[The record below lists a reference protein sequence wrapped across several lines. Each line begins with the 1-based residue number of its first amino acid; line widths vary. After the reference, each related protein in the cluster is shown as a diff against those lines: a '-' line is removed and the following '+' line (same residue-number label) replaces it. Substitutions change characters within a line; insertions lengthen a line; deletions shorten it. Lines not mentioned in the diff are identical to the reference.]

1 MHAYRFSSIMP
12 SSPTELTQLEEEFL
26 EYQLA
31 SESEIA
37 TTIWESAGIDEGHH
51 QMDKIWRYMSTMKD
65 ANGSPRFQ
73 KLHSLF

>member
-1 MHAYRFSSIMP
+1 MP

-51 QMDKIWRYMSTMKD
+51 QMDKIWSYMSTMND